1 MPKNVG
7 KPKHKPKRRPGGFRK
22 KAPRQTETFVVRTS
36 WPLARDLDRFADQL
50 SEDLGV
56 RVSMNQAITV
66 ALVEGLRQLDTC
78 QREAR
83 A

>member
-1 MPKNVG
+1 MSNNAG
-7 KPKHKPKRRPGGFRK
+7 KSRSKPKRKPAGFRK
-22 KAPRQTETFVVRTS
+22 KTPKQTEAFVVRTS

-56 RVSMNQAITV
+56 RVSMNQAITA
-66 ALVEGLRQLDTC
+66 ALVEGLRQLDMC